1 MRVPHFSLARI
12 AKRLLL
18 VGALLAVPIL
28 NVGAADFATGG
39 TDPADPPLL
48 LVDGTILRPFVV
60 AKDEIYVL
68 DRVIGKSRFDI
79 IPEQKD
85 FATLSQL
92 IDTSDGAVQDV
103 RMVVYRQGFER
114 NPDTRRV
121 ISKAV
126 MVKMKADHLTMEE
139 AAIVAADSGL
149 VLGRDEL
156 TTRGWIVLRTS
167 SSAETLAKAPVVAG
181 HPLVEKAFPSLGRSL
196 KALACDTGFRELELN
211 DPLFPNQWYYQPNDN
226 QPEVNVNI
234 KPTWINRLPGTP
246 IRPLSRPYTAKNIR
260 IGIADQSLEIQH
272 EDLKRN
278 VIKALSRDFVSG
290 DTDPSPGNSGESH
303 GTWVGGVAGARGGN
317 GIGII
322 GAAPECDLVGFRID
336 FNANFDDII
345 LDVFDE
351 GSGSIPILNNSYG
364 NTIPYLVEPE
374 ATLDTLEKNVLRR
387 DRMFVF
393 AAGNS
398 GEQADDTNY
407 QPLQTSK
414 YTIAVGAISRL
425 GAPAPY
431 TTPGASVNISAA
443 SGIEDTPALSL
454 TTTDIGS
461 PFNNYVDTA
470 VNGTSFSAPM
480 VSGIIGLMLQARS
493 DLRWRDVQ
501 YILALTGNR
510 LFGAAPAGPT
520 VIPHSYANG
529 WNMIDATAAVSLA
542 ETWSLLPDGGFYE
555 TVRSSRTVGSAAGR
569 FVNPRGN
576 AAGGWKTFD
585 FNLNGSIHSNLWVEH
600 ATLRVE
606 WEEGSVDLPQ
616 DVILISPAGYYN
628 DAVIANTATSVLSRA
643 PVAVNDFAYPA
654 PEDWTYQTVRHW
666 DERAGRG
673 YMRGV
678 WRVMMRVRHFGT
690 TLPDERQLRKLT
702 LEVFGNDV
710 NFPPALL
717 TADLTSSAN
726 PGVINPPIALD
737 NEDLIVSNI
746 VLRDIDYDV
755 NSLAYQWEVRAENQE
770 DWVSVPGQGGFVAD
784 ICTYQGPKAEF
795 DVDEW
800 PGVVGNAVRFRDLS
814 KGGCTPI
821 AQWIWDFD
829 NDGVTDSTEKD
840 PLFTYTTP
848 GNKRVTL
855 IVLDEN
861 GNAEGVIKTFAVLAN
876 ANDFDGTQ
884 PPFRFRDETLLGIQG
899 IDGINAYNGPDLVL
913 PGSATVSGA
922 SYRLRLEPRDEMHD
936 GTRFFT
942 EPVFI
947 AAVPPGLACHGVPFS
962 FAAKLPIN
970 TTPPDEVP
978 PYVLV
983 NEFSQGTIPHP
994 ANGEWVEFFTT
1005 VEVDLRDY
1013 KISNNHATFDVE
1025 FAHIDFWKAIPAGTL
1040 IVVYNGDFRDYV
1052 LPPDDLDA
1060 SDGTLVIN
1068 SNSELCVLPGNGDG
1082 WGEFANFF
1090 PAFVDILDPRCIP
1103 IHGVSW
1109 NRNNTFTAQ
1118 ITPMTH
1124 GPAAEN
1130 ISQFEG
1136 AHVES
1141 AVDLENDFSV
1151 SGNWQYNSA
1160 FTTSPDPAI
1169 ASATPAMANS
1179 AVNMMAINSAL
1190 TLNGGTF
1197 YSSVPRY
1204 AYSPAV
1210 PGLTMDEET
1219 GVLSGVPNL
1228 PDGGTFDITVTRS
1241 LSWDS
1246 NSQTFTLT
1254 VKAAPDGEDSDS
1266 DTAVNLIERAM
1277 GMDISVADPE
1287 KLPQVSLI
1295 SSGGFNY
1302 LGITFRQFGAGVGGF
1317 LDTDPA
1323 SPSYGSY
1330 IYSDGNSELRYSVW
1344 SSPDLITWTNE
1355 SANDGLIQAGID
1367 PSIDNPNF
1375 DVVTY
1380 RLASDITVTGAARYL
1395 QVRVTRVPLP

>member
-1 MRVPHFSLARI
+1 MRVPHFSFARI
-12 AKRLLL
+12 AKRLFLT
-18 VGALLAVPIL
+18 GALAMLPIL
-28 NVGAADFATGG
+28 NLSAAAPGTGVAL
-39 TDPADPPLL
+39 PADPPLL

-79 IPEQKD
+79 IAEQPD
-85 FATLSQL
+85 FTRLSEL
-92 IDTSDGAVQDV
+92 IESSDGAVQDV
-103 RMVVYRQGFER
+103 RMVVYRQGEER
-114 NPDTRRV
+114 SIGNRRV

-126 MVKMKADHLTMEE
+126 MVKMAPEHRTMEDV
-139 AAIVAADSGL
+139 AVVAQATGLAIGWE
-149 VLGRDEL
+149 EL
-156 TTRGWIVLRTS
+156 TTNGWMALRTS
-167 SSAETLAKAPVVAG
+167 SSRETLEKSGVVGA
-181 HPLVEKAFPSLGRSL
+181 HPFVERAQPSLGSTL

-234 KPTWINRLPGTP
+234 KPTWTNRLPGTP
-246 IRPLSRPYTAKNIR
+246 IRPLSRPYTGKNIR

-278 VIKALSRDFVSG
+278 VVKALSRDFVSG
-290 DTDPSPGNSGESH
+290 DTDPSPGNTGESH

-336 FNANFDDII
+336 FNANFDDIQPQ
-345 LDVFDE
+345 VFDE
-351 GSGSIPILNNSYG
+351 ASGSVPILNNSYG
-364 NTIPYLVEPE
+364 SSLPYLPETE
-374 ATLDTLEKNVLRR
+374 ATQDTLEKNVLRR
-387 DRMFVF
+387 DRMIVF
-393 AAGNS
+393 SAGNS

-407 QPLQTSK
+407 AILQTSK

-425 GAPAPY
+425 GGPAPY
-431 TTPGASVNISAA
+431 STPGASVNISGA
-443 SGIEDTPALSL
+443 SGIEDTPPLSL

-461 PFNNYVDTA
+461 PYNRYVDTA

-480 VSGIIGLMLQARS
+480 VSGVIGLMLQARP
-493 DLRWRDVQ
+493 DLGWRDVQ

-510 LFGAAPAGPT
+510 MFGAAPAGPT
-520 VIPHSYANG
+520 VIPHSYPNG
-529 WNMIDATAAVSLA
+529 WNMVDATAAVSFA

-555 TVRSSRTVGSAAGR
+555 TVRSTRTVGSVDGR
-569 FVNPRGN
+569 FINPRGN

-585 FNLNGSIHSNLWVEH
+585 FNLNGSAHSNLWVEH

-616 DVILISPAGYYN
+616 DVILISPAGYYDDGN
-628 DAVIANTATSVLSRA
+628 IGATATSVLSRA
-643 PVAVNDFAYPA
+643 PTAANDFAYPA

-690 TLPDERQLRKLT
+690 TLPDERRLRKLT

-710 NFPPALL
+710 NFSPALL
-717 TADLTSSAN
+717 SADLTSSAN
-726 PGVINPPIALD
+726 PGVINPQTALD
-737 NEDLIVSNI
+737 DEDLIVSNI

-755 NSLAYQWEVRAENQE
+755 NSLGYQWEVRGE
-770 DWVSVPGQGGFVAD
+770 DQDDWLSVPGQGGLIKD

-800 PGVVGNAVRFRDLS
+800 PGIVGNAVRFRDFS
-814 KGGCTPI
+814 KGGCSAIT
-821 AQWIWDFD
+821 QWIWDFD
-829 NDGVTDSTEKD
+829 DDGVTDSTEKD
-840 PLFTYTTP
+840 PVFTFATP
-848 GNKRVTL
+848 GNYRVTL
-855 IVLDEN
+855 IVIDEN
-861 GNAEGVIKTFAVLAN
+861 GNAEGIRKTFAVIAN
-876 ANDFDGTQ
+876 KNDFDGSQ
-884 PPFRFRDETLLGIQG
+884 PPFRFRDETLLGISQ

-913 PGSATVSGA
+913 PAAVTVSGS

-947 AAVPPGLACHGVPFS
+947 AAVPPGLACHGEPFT
-962 FAAKLPIN
+962 FRAKLPIN
-970 TTPPDEVP
+970 RTPPDEVP

-983 NEFSQGTIPHP
+983 NEFSQGTLPHP

-1040 IVVYNGDFRDYV
+1040 IVVYNGDFRDAV

-1060 SDGTLVIN
+1060 SDRTLVIN
-1068 SNSELCVLPGNGDG
+1068 SNSSLCVLPSNGDG

-1090 PAFVDILDPRCIP
+1090 PAFVDILDPQCIP

-1109 NRNNTFTAQ
+1109 NRNTTFPAQ
-1118 ITPMTH
+1118 ITPATH
-1124 GPAAEN
+1124 GLPAEN
-1130 ISQFEG
+1130 ISQMEG

-1160 FTTSPDPAI
+1160 FTTSPDPMI
-1169 ASATPAMANS
+1169 PSATPAMANS
-1179 AVNMMAINSAL
+1179 TVNMMTIDSTL

-1204 AYSPAV
+1204 AYSPLV

-1219 GVLSGVPNL
+1219 GVLSGIPNL

-1246 NSQTFTLT
+1246 SSQTFTLT

-1266 DTAVNLIERAM
+1266 DSAVNLIERAM
-1277 GMDISVADPE
+1277 GMDISVADAE

-1295 SSGGFNY
+1295 AQGGFNF
-1302 LGITFRQFGAGVGGF
+1302 LGITFRQFGLGVGGF

-1330 IYSDGNSELRYSVW
+1330 IYSDGNSELRYAVW
-1344 SSPDLITWTNE
+1344 SSTDLVTWTNE
-1355 SANDGLIQAGID
+1355 SANDGLVQVSID
-1367 PSIDNPNF
+1367 PATDNPNF